1 MKMTIFANP
10 KRQKLNSIYSQT
22 LKFKVMKKVSMIL
35 LGTALLMGLAS
46 CGSKQKVVSKNGGE
60 VEIEMPCTGPEYRTD
75 ATHFRATGTALSTD
89 RQVAKDKALMAARAE
104 LATEINTTMERVT
117 DRYNSSYNVG
127 EDDET
132 RGKFQDLARQL
143 VKQTLSGSVVTCEKL
158 TKDEQGGKYH
168 FYVCVELKGDD
179 FANKLKNGISN
190 DDKLRT
196 DYEYE
201 KFKKVFDEEMA
212 KME

>member
-1 MKMTIFANP
+1 
-10 KRQKLNSIYSQT
+10 
-22 LKFKVMKKVSMIL
+22 MIL
-35 LGTALLMGLAS
+35 LGTVLLMGLAS
-46 CGSKQKVVSKNGGE
+46 CGSKKVATKNGGE
-60 VEIEMPCTGPEYRTD
+60 VEIDMPCTGSEYRTD
-75 ATHFRATGTALSTD
+75 SKTFRATATDVSTN
-89 RQVAKDKALMAARAE
+89 RQVARDKALTAARAE

-132 RGKFQDLARQL
+132 RGKFQDLARAI
-143 VKQTLSGSVVTCEKL
+143 VKQNLTGSVVICEKL
-158 TKDEQGGKYH
+158 TQDKEGKFH
-168 FYVCVELKGDD
+168 SYVCVELSGEDL
-179 FANKLKNGISN
+179 ANKLKNGISK

-201 KFKKVFDEEMA
+201 KFKQVFEEEMS

>member
-1 MKMTIFANP
+1 
-10 KRQKLNSIYSQT
+10 
-22 LKFKVMKKVSMIL
+22 MKKVSMIL

>member
-1 MKMTIFANP
+1 
-10 KRQKLNSIYSQT
+10 
-22 LKFKVMKKVSMIL
+22 MKKVSMIL

-46 CGSKQKVVSKNGGE
+46 CGSKQNVVNKNGGE
-60 VEIEMPCTGPEYRTD
+60 VEIELPCTGPEYRTD
-75 ATHFRATGTALSTD
+75 ATHFRATATDVSTN
-89 RQVAKDKALMAARAE
+89 RQVARDKALTAARAE

-132 RGKFQDLARQL
+132 RGKFQDMTRQL

-158 TKDEQGGKYH
+158 TQDAQGRYH
-168 FYVCVELKGDD
+168 SYVCVELKGED
-179 FANKLKNGISN
+179 FANKLQNGISK